1 MSLGSGPQGSQCVQG
16 RQGLCFLEVGAYKPR
31 LQHPA
36 VPQQMDALQQ
46 EAPGLFLT
54 LLLFLGA
61 FGLQDC
67 FLCCLSLLCLSPL
80 TGVNNGVNE
89 AGGDRSGCCRAAHS
103 RCGGKCVHR
112 SVGCSGA
119 TLGALG
125 PSSGFI
131 VDPQFRGAALNSLAP
146 LCHLFLEVTCSMGC
160 QQVVLYLH

>member
-1 MSLGSGPQGSQCVQG
+1 MTPYTSTGSEPQGSQCVQG
-16 RQGLCFLEVGAYKPR
+16 RQELCILEVGGYKPR

-36 VPQQMDALQQ
+36 VPLQMDALQQ

-67 FLCCLSLLCLSPL
+67 FLCCLSLPRLSPL

-119 TLGALG
+119 TLGAPG
-125 PSSGFI
+125 PPSSCI
-131 VDPQFRGAALNSLAP
+131 VDPHFRGAVLNSLAP
-146 LCHLFLEVTCSMGC
+146 SVPFVS
-160 QQVVLYLH
+160 